1 MTRTAVVIST
11 ARTPFGK
18 FGGVLQPLTAVE
30 LGAHAIRSAL
40 GRVPI
45 EGGQVDQVLMGMVLQ
60 AGAGQI
66 PSRQA
71 SVAAGLPTRVPSA
84 TVNKVC
90 ASSLWAANL
99 GETLIRA
106 GEASVVV
113 AGGMESMS
121 NAPYLLPGA
130 RWGQRMGDAEMVDS
144 AVHDGLWC
152 SFGGCHMGVYGGDAA
167 REMGISRAEQDAWAL
182 RSHRRAVAAQD
193 EGRFTDE
200 LVPVEV
206 PPRRGSRSYGP
217 LRAEVDE
224 APRRDTS
231 PEQLAALKPVFRPD
245 DTVTAGNAPGLNDG
259 AAALVL
265 AGADRARELGVEP
278 LATVV
283 SHAGVSQEPGHLH
296 TVPWLS
302 AQKAL
307 QKAGL
312 TPSDVALWEINEAFA
327 AVALASIRLGHL
339 DPERVNVDGGAIALG
354 HPIGASGARI
364 LIHLIHALRR
374 RGGGYGVA
382 AICSGGGQG
391 EATVVRVG

>member
-1 MTRTAVVIST
+1 MTSVVVLST
-11 ARTPFGK
+11 ARTPFGR
-18 FGGVLQPLTAVE
+18 FGGVLQPLPAVE
-30 LGAHAIRSAL
+30 LGARAIQAAVARAQL
-40 GRVPI
+40 EGRH
-45 EGGQVDQVLMGMVLQ
+45 VDHVIMGMVLQ

-71 SVAAGLPTRVPSA
+71 SLRAGLPSRVPSE
-84 TVNKVC
+84 TLNKVC
-90 ASSLWAANL
+90 ASGLRAINL

-121 NAPYLLPGA
+121 NAPYLLPQV
-130 RWGQRMGDAEMVDS
+130 RWGTRMGNAEMVDA

-152 SFGGCHMGVYGGDAA
+152 SFGQCHMGVYGGEAA
-167 REMGISRAEQDAWAL
+167 RAMEISRAEQDAWAL
-182 RSHRRAVAAQD
+182 WSHQRAVAAQD
-193 EGRFTDE
+193 QGRFADE
-200 LVPVEV
+200 LIPLEV
-206 PPRRGSRSYGP
+206 PPAPGARTTSP
-217 LRAEVDE
+217 VLVDADE

-231 PEQLAALKPVFRPD
+231 LERLAALKPVFRKD
-245 DTVTAGNAPGLNDG
+245 DTITAGNAPGLNDG
-259 AAALVL
+259 AAAVVL
-265 AGADRARELGVEP
+265 ASAERARELGVEP

-283 SHAGVSQEPGHLH
+283 AHAGISQEPGDLH

-327 AVALASIRLGHL
+327 AITLASIRLGHL

-391 EATVVRVG
+391 EATVIRVG